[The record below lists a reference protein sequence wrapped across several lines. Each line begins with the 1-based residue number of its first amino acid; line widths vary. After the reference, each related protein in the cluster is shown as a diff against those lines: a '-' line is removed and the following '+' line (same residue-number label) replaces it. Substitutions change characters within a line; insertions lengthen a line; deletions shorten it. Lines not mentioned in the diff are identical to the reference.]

1 MSSIGVAKDTI
12 VALVAPIMRY
22 ERHLS
27 ALAMVAGFGIDNY
40 SFGRI
45 DRPRAH
51 LILGSYL
58 ALAAITIAVAHWL
71 QARADAKTVGPVAAS
86 KDETAAVAAVTE
98 EDNKEAKAEEG
109 ERPAG
114 LTERLRKYLPAAT
127 QFALGGLWSA
137 FLVFYSR
144 SASLTA
150 SWVFLLTLAAFLVGN
165 EIFRKYH
172 SRMVFAS
179 LLLFFAMYSYA
190 VFTVPVV
197 TRTIGKITFLISGAI
212 AIIGFIVFL
221 RILSVLGRTRFVQA
235 RWRLLGGM
243 AAIAATMNI
252 FYFTGV
258 LPPLPL
264 ALTRIGIFHSVK
276 HTGNVYQ
283 AIGENQPWYTNLAWH
298 RQRHHACR
306 RCGSRF
312 RSTAPCSRRF
322 ASSTHITHRW
332 LWYDPKRERWTT
344 QSIVTYPINGGRD
357 GGYRGYTIKSHPKPG
372 DWRDEID
379 SDDGRLIGRLRFVV
393 EQATAAAEMTSV
405 TLN

>member
-12 VALVAPIMRY
+12 AALVAPIMRY

-58 ALAAITIAVAHWL
+58 ALAAVTIAVAHWL
-71 QARADAKTVGPVAAS
+71 QTRADAKTVGPVAAS

-98 EDNKEAKAEEG
+98 EDNKEAKAEE
-109 ERPAG
+109 RDHPAG
-114 LTERLRKYLPAAT
+114 PAERWRKYLPAAT

-150 SWVFLLTLAAFLVGN
+150 SWLFLLTLAAFLVGN
-165 EIFRKYH
+165 EFFRKYH
-172 SRMVFAS
+172 SRLVFAS

-197 TRTIGKITFLISGAI
+197 TRTIGKITFLVSGGI
-212 AIIGFIVFL
+212 AIVGFIVFL
-221 RILSVLGRTRFVQA
+221 RILSALGRTRFVQA
-235 RWRLLGGM
+235 RWRLLVGM
-243 AAIAATMNI
+243 AAIAAAMNV

-264 ALTRIGIFHSVK
+264 ALTKIGIFHSVK

-283 AIGENQPWYTNLAWH
+283 AIGETQPWYTNYGIGNATMHVADGQPLSLYSAV
-298 RQRHHACR
+298 
-306 RCGSRF
+306 F
-312 RSTAPCSRRF
+312 APIRL
-322 ASSTHITHRW
+322 STHITHRW
-332 LWYDPKRERWTT
+332 LWYDPKRKRWTT
-344 QSIVTYPINGGRD
+344 QSVVTYPINGGRD

-372 DWRDEID
+372 DWRVDID
-379 SDDGRLIGRLRFVV
+379 SDDGRLIGRLAFVV
-393 EQATAAAEMTSV
+393 EPATGAVSTTDVM
-405 TLN
+405 LN